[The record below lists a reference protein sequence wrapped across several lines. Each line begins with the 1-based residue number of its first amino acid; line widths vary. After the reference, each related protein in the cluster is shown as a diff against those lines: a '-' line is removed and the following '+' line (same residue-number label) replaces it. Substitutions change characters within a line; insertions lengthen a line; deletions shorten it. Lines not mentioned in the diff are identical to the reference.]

1 MWGKMA
7 KSITNYKCLACGG
20 GLRFDPTSGKV
31 VCEYCDS
38 TFTIE
43 EMEKAYDTHG
53 NENPA
58 SGTESSGQNQNENS
72 ASENHGDEW
81 NTDGLNSDWGA
92 DGANM
97 KEYNCPSC
105 GANILCEASTAATSC
120 PYCDNPTVIET
131 QFSGNLRPDYI
142 IPFKLKKQ
150 EAVDALKKFY
160 KGKTLLPKLFSE
172 ENHLQEV
179 KGIYVP
185 FWLFNATA
193 DARMRYH
200 ATKSTTVR
208 HGENV
213 TTTTSHYDCARS
225 GTIDFEKIPVDASKK
240 MPDDL
245 MDSLE
250 PFNYADL
257 ADFSTAYLPGYLAD
271 KYDVSVED
279 CFERA
284 NQRCLESAES
294 VMRKTVSGYD
304 SVSLTDK
311 QINLKKGAVKY
322 GLLPVYLLYTKWN
335 DEKFLF
341 GVNGQTGKVV
351 GNLPISGGRC
361 FLHFIKKFFIYSVI
375 AAFAIVA
382 FTFISRMI

>member
-1 MWGKMA
+1 MER
-7 KSITNYKCLACGG
+7 SITNYKCLACGG
-20 GLRFDPTSGKV
+20 GLRFDPSSGKV

-43 EMEKAYDTHG
+43 EMEKAYDTHE
-53 NENPA
+53 NEAHA
-58 SGTESSGQNQNENS
+58 SESETSGQNQNES
-72 ASENHGDEW
+72 PSSENQGDEW
-81 NTDGLNSDWGA
+81 NTNELNSEWGSDA
-92 DGANM
+92 SNM

-105 GANILCEASTAATSC
+105 GANILCEATTAATSC

-131 QFSGNLRPDYI
+131 QFSGTLRPDYI

-150 EAVDALKKFY
+150 EAIDALKKFY

-172 ENHLQEV
+172 ENHLQEI

-185 FWLFNATA
+185 FWLFNASA

-200 ATKSTTVR
+200 ATKSSVIR
-208 HGENV
+208 HGDSE
-213 TTTTSHYDCARS
+213 TTTTSHYDCTRN
-225 GTIDFEKIPVDASKK
+225 GTIDFEKIPVDASLK

-250 PFNYADL
+250 PFDYADL
-257 ADFSTAYLPGYLAD
+257 KDFSTAYLPGYLAD
-271 KYDVSVED
+271 KYDMSVEN

-284 NQRCLESAES
+284 NQRCMESAEM

-304 SVSLTDK
+304 TVSLSEK
-311 QINLKKGAVKY
+311 KINLKKGVVNY
-322 GLLPVYLLYTKWN
+322 GLLPVYLLHTKWG

-351 GNLPISGGRC
+351 GDLPISSGRC
-361 FLHFIKKFFIYSVI
+361 FFHFVKKFVTYFIFSALAI
-375 AAFAIVA
+375 AAAIV
-382 FTFISRMI
+382 ISRIL